1 VNGVHNGEE
10 VVVATAK
17 SNPTAKEIWDKLS
30 AVNVNEHTDDKAG
43 LTYLSWAW
51 AWSYMMDHYP
61 DLTVKWHG
69 TTDENGVT
77 RDITTYPGGT
87 AMVSCSVTIG
97 DVKREMWLPVKD
109 YRGKA
114 ITNPDS
120 MAINT
125 AKMRCLTKCFG
136 IFGLGCYIY
145 AGEDVPKETV
155 AEDPPKKKEKKSKA
169 AKKPKKATKK
179 AVEEDDTD
187 ELIRELKRT
196 VRELHE
202 RGWTPANGADKK
214 QITDAIDN
222 RDREAII
229 KLTKQILVTGNTALQ
244 LHDAGEEQTDG

>member
-1 VNGVHNGEE
+1 
-10 VVVATAK
+10 
-17 SNPTAKEIWDKLS
+17 
-30 AVNVNEHTDDKAG
+30 
-43 LTYLSWAW
+43 
-51 AWSYMMDHYP
+51 
-61 DLTVKWHG
+61 
-69 TTDENGVT
+69 
-77 RDITTYPGGT
+77 
-87 AMVSCSVTIG
+87 MVSCSVTIG

-145 AGEDVPKETV
+145 AGEDLPKETV